1 MNETTRDIHR
11 PAAKHQASLSLET
24 AIVFPLVLIIV
35 LMFSIAVQGEQD
47 AMILSHALDQ
57 TAKEIALLLP
67 VADLLERVAD
77 PEMLVKQWIPND
89 LLAHVALDGMTDIAA
104 TVLVSPFI
112 LSRVDTWATEIAEG
126 RNRQKP
132 MGERRLAVDVDNE
145 NKTVWLILSLKKD
158 TPTGQYYDVI
168 RSRIPIWNAGLFSSN
183 EHSGEESYDGI
194 WELSNFERGQKFR
207 KLFGGHLPL
216 FYPVI
221 ASWDGTEA
229 TSIKSMDWTAP
240 SYSSPVHVEKR
251 IDRLVSDL
259 ASFEGAGGEGPE
271 PGSILYRRLILVI
284 PKNEIPWKSQALLDR
299 WVASAA
305 QMGVVLDIRE
315 CGTSHVHDE
324 P

>member
-1 MNETTRDIHR
+1 VNETTRDKHR
-11 PAAKHQASLSLET
+11 PAVKHQASLSLET

-112 LSRVDTWATEIAEG
+112 LSRVDTWAMEIAEG

-305 QMGVVLDIRE
+305 QKGVVLDIRE
-315 CGTSHVHDE
+315 CGTSHVHGE

>member
-1 MNETTRDIHR
+1 MNETTRDKHR
-11 PAAKHQASLSLET
+11 PAVKHQASLSLET

-112 LSRVDTWATEIAEG
+112 LSRVDTWAMEIAEG

-305 QMGVVLDIRE
+305 QKGVVLDIRE
-315 CGTSHVHDE
+315 CGTSHVHGE